1 MLKFLLGVV
10 VGVVGYWAY
19 RFWKGDEDASWE
31 QPFLAEPTD
40 ATATGGSASADAQ
53 GGSGATPAA

>member
-19 RFWKGDEDASWE
+19 RFWKGEDDAGWE
-31 QPFLAEPTD
+31 QPFLTGTSD
-40 ATATGGSASADAQ
+40 TTTTGGSTAADAQ
-53 GGSGATPAA
+53 G